1 MRLSK
6 HKSSGGLQLNMTPM
20 IDVVFLLLI
29 FFMTVT
35 QASAVSK
42 KQLEL
47 PKQKGSLDQ
56 ADAHLVINID
66 EQGILYIGGDPC
78 SLTTLIDQTTSTI
91 ARHNHDPSRVE
102 VSLRVDRRA
111 KSRYANQTLAALEK
125 LQVSRVRVAVEEV
138 KP

>member
-6 HKSSGGLQLNMTPM
+6 RKSTGGLQLNMTPM

-29 FFMTVT
+29 FFMTVS

-56 ADAHLVINID
+56 TDAHLVINID
-66 EQGILYIGGDPC
+66 EEGTIFIGGDPC
-78 SLTTLIDQTTSTI
+78 TLTTLVDQTSRTI
-91 ARHNHDPSRVE
+91 ARHDNDPSRVE
-102 VSLRVDRRA
+102 VSVRIDRRGKA
-111 KSRYANQTLAALEK
+111 KFANQVLAALEK
-125 LQVSRVRVAVEEV
+125 LEVSRVRLAVEEV
-138 KP
+138 KQ

>member
-29 FFMTVT
+29 FFMTVS

-66 EQGILYIGGDPC
+66 DQGTIFIGGDPC
-78 SLTTLIDQTTSTI
+78 TLTTLIDQTSRTI
-91 ARHNHDPSRVE
+91 ARHDNDPNRVE
-102 VSLRVDRRA
+102 VSVRVDRRG
-111 KSRYANQTLAALEK
+111 KSKYANQVLAALEK
-125 LQVSRVRVAVEEV
+125 LEVSRVRLAVEEV